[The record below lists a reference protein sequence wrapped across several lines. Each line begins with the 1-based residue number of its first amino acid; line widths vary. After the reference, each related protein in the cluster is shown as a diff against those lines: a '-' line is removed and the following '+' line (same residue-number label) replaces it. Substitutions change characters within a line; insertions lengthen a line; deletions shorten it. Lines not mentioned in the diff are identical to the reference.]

1 MLSSSAGLF
10 ELDDLTQG
18 EVVPT
23 VCLSFGMGLDSA
35 CLLLRWLEEP
45 ATRDFD
51 LSELVVVTAHTGDE
65 YEATRVAVE
74 RHILPRLAE
83 HSVRF
88 VQTARTQRLTTAS
101 GEGVTIL
108 DDSTSPQ
115 RLFFRSGYRLSDEML
130 SQGTIPQRGGFR
142 SCSIHAK
149 GNCLDPV
156 IAQLTQGRP
165 YRHAIGFEANERGRA
180 LKDSLHNT
188 GLRTGWYP
196 LQDWGFTRQ
205 DCQDYVTA
213 LVGEPWQKSCCGYCP
228 FSMTNIAGRQS
239 VIERYRHEPTDRCL
253 PILLDAELR
262 CDHYGDSCQCVGNLL
277 YRAACLHCTFEGTI
291 RDSENAASEDAQD
304 HCFPG
309 WRDLPIVAQ
318 VPEYGSGASGK
329 KAMTNWIAKVETL
342 YPTGWLQE
350 GGPIRTRRTA
360 PGTRH
365 VPLRTPFG
373 GYDMCGEITPNKT
386 RTTTPTT
393 SQEER

>member
-1 MLSSSAGLF
+1 MMRDKAKAPNADSQLDLF
-10 ELDDLTQG
+10 AEIEAAEAEL
-18 EVVPT
+18 
-23 VCLSFGMGLDSA
+23 
-35 CLLLRWLEEP
+35 
-45 ATRDFD
+45 
-51 LSELVVVTAHTGDE
+51 
-65 YEATRVAVE
+65 
-74 RHILPRLAE
+74 RLAQAPTL
-83 HSVRF
+83 F
-88 VQTARTQRLTTAS
+88 DTAERGVFARLEMFEQWVAEY
-101 GEGVTIL
+101 GNFGCK
-108 DDSTSPQ
+108 
-115 RLFFRSGYRLSDEML
+115 RLSHGWRPTYT
-130 SQGTIPQRGGFR
+130 SFRG
-142 SCSIHAK
+142 
-149 GNCLDPV
+149 D
-156 IAQLTQGRP
+156 RP
-165 YRHAIGFEANERGRA
+165 
-180 LKDSLHNT
+180 
-188 GLRTGWYP
+188 
-196 LQDWGFTRQ
+196 
-205 DCQDYVTA
+205 
-213 LVGEPWQKSCCGYCP
+213 
-228 FSMTNIAGRQS
+228 
-239 VIERYRHEPTDRCL
+239 EPTDRCR

-262 CDHYGDSCQCVGNLL
+262 CDHYGDSCLCVGDLL

-291 RDSENAASEDAQD
+291 RDCENAASEDAQD